1 MPPNRYNA
9 TPVVPNDL
17 ILIQDIHG
25 WLFGKNS
32 PYAGKLDVRRVYASG
47 QSAGGGFTNLVVS
60 RLPHLFAAAAP
71 SSFTTPF
78 DGSDETSDVA
88 MVVMVGQK
96 DTTVRGG
103 LKTGLNTASPGVF
116 DYFIKRYGNLK
127 DAQGRGAWKDFTFM
141 QEATT
146 GETSICTEREGNFN
160 KYILKTPKG
169 VPMFVGLEVLGL
181 THATVPAE
189 CEFAWS
195 FMKGFSKDAGGALFY
210 AGTAVDTPATKDI
223 LAKIKILG

>member
-1 MPPNRYNA
+1 M
-9 TPVVPNDL
+9 
-17 ILIQDIHG
+17 
-25 WLFGKNS
+25 
-32 PYAGKLDVRRVYASG
+32 
-47 QSAGGGFTNLVVS
+47 S

-96 DTTVRGG
+96 DTTVPGG
-103 LKTGLNTASPGVF
+103 LKTGLNNASPGVF
-116 DYFIKRYGNLK
+116 DYFIERYGKLK
-127 DAQGRGAWKDFTFM
+127 DAQGRGSWKDFTFM

-146 GETSICTEREGNFN
+146 GEKSICTESEGNFN

-181 THATVPAE
+181 THATVPSE

-210 AGTAVDTPATKDI
+210 DGAPVDTPATKSI
-223 LAKIKILG
+223 LARINP